1 MKNNKKIFL
10 LFILLVLSVYVNII
24 GNPANTGNIAEKTEI
39 KKEWKSNEL
48 KPDLDKDG
56 KKDKLVVMYLIE
68 PDKVLTKFIPYVTD
82 DKGKAIQKQLKKILF
97 QKI

>member
-48 KPDLDKDG
+48 KH
-56 KKDKLVVMYLIE
+56 I
-68 PDKVLTKFIPYVTD
+68 
-82 DKGKAIQKQLKKILF
+82 
-97 QKI
+97 